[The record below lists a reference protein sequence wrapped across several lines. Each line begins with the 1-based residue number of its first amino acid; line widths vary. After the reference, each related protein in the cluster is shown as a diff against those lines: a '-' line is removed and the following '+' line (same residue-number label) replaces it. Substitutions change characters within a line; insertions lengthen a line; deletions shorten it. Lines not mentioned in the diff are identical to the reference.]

1 MFHRACYPAA
11 VENISARPFEFGVT
25 ILAAGRSQRMGRPKL
40 LLPWNDTSVLG
51 HLLKQW
57 QTAGAAQIAVVC
69 DPNATELQNELK
81 RLEVSPTNWIFNLQ
95 PDRGMFSSIQCAAR
109 WNKWQPAL
117 THFVLTLGDQPHLQ
131 QETLG
136 ELIAVAKRNPGSVCQ
151 PLRNARRRHPV
162 IFPKR
167 DFLELRNSEAANLKE
182 FLARSGTELAGFEST
197 DAGLEFDMDTPAD
210 YERLRE
216 MFQQADGKTGSD

>member
-1 MFHRACYPAA
+1 
-11 VENISARPFEFGVT
+11 VENISASPFEFGVT

-40 LLPWNDTSVLG
+40 LLPWNGTSVLG

-57 QTAGAAQIAVVC
+57 RTAGAAQIAVVC
-69 DPNATELQNELK
+69 DPDATELQNELK
-81 RLEVSPTNWIFNLQ
+81 RLEVSSTNWIFNSH
-95 PDRGMFSSIQCAAR
+95 PDRGMFSSVQCAAR
-109 WNKWQPAL
+109 WNEWRPAL
-117 THFVLTLGDQPHLQ
+117 THFVVTLGDQPHLQ

-136 ELIAVAKRNPGSVCQ
+136 ELIAVAKRNPESVCQ

-167 DFLELRNSEAANLKE
+167 NFFELRNSEAANLKE
-182 FLARSGTELAGFEST
+182 FLASAGIERAGFEST
-197 DAGLEFDMDTPAD
+197 DVGLEFDMDTPAD

-216 MFQQADGKTGSD
+216 MFQQADRKTRSN